1 MNTRRRKIV
10 DESSSQNDDEE
21 IMISKKPV
29 MLVGDKAKEPACIKA
44 LNGLGAK
51 CTEDLDQ

>member
-10 DESSSQNDDEE
+10 DEAGSQLDDEG
-21 IMISKKPV
+21 IVIPKNPV
-29 MLVGDKAKEPACIKA
+29 VLVGGKAKECIKA
-44 LNGLGAK
+44 LIGLGAK

>member
-1 MNTRRRKIV
+1 V
-10 DESSSQNDDEE
+10 DEASTQNDDEE
-21 IMISKKPV
+21 IVIPKNPV
-29 MLVGDKAKEPACIKA
+29 VLVGGKAKEPACIKA